1 MSIIRKV
8 FTAYDEMVRKPE
20 WANKD
25 YNLMEVIAT
34 SLPEDEQ
41 KQYRLEG
48 KYYFDLLEQGLSEEE
63 IFKELDK
70 IVLKEQGYV
79 LE

>member
-1 MSIIRKV
+1 MQ
-8 FTAYDEMVRKPE
+8 KPE

-25 YNLMEVIAT
+25 YNLIEVIANA
-34 SLPEDEQ
+34 LPEDEQ

-48 KYYFDLLEQGLSEEE
+48 KYYFDLLEQGLSEED
-63 IFKELDK
+63 IFIELDK

-79 LE
+79 LD

>member
-8 FTAYDEMVRKPE
+8 LTVYDEMVQMPE
-20 WANKD
+20 WSNKD
-25 YNLMEVIAT
+25 YNLIEVIAT
-34 SLPEDEQ
+34 ALTEEEER
-41 KQYRLEG
+41 QYRLEG
-48 KYYFDLLEQGLSEEE
+48 KYYFDLREKGLSEEE

-79 LE
+79 LD

>member
-48 KYYFDLLEQGLSEEE
+48 KYYFDLFEQGLSEEE
-63 IFKELDK
+63 IFNELDK

-79 LE
+79 LD